1 VSRKRTLVLS
11 LILLFII
18 AAGAAG
24 GWWYV
29 RWRAHRIIVLQ
40 GAITVRDTDVR
51 KQRPIAGVQ
60 VTAIDSL
67 QIQTVKSDSSGL
79 FLIPLH
85 EGTKRG
91 EPITLEF
98 RHPDYFLLDMP
109 EYVGDKLYVVHMV
122 PRTAMTPKES
132 KQPPTAISSVTV
144 RYSVKA
150 TTDVNIGSAVTTFQ
164 VENQGNVP
172 CKNRHPCSPDGKW
185 KAALGSTM
193 LDAGP
198 GNIFRDARVSC
209 IAGPCPFTRIESE
222 RSTKGG
228 QIISVSARSWSET
241 ATFLL
246 EAEVLHPMATN
257 LGHEFYPVIF
267 GRELS
272 FTLPAAVEGVTV
284 VADVD
289 QQRVFFPLGPS
300 LILSWASCSGSE
312 NPDRTRVVRCELK
325 PGFQFK

>member
-1 VSRKRTLVLS
+1 MSKKRIFALGLVTIVLVAM
-11 LILLFII
+11 
-18 AAGAAG
+18 AAGVLA
-24 GWWYV
+24 YL
-29 RWRAHRIIVLQ
+29 RWRSHRIIVLQ

-98 RHPDYFLLDMP
+98 RHPDYFLLDLQ
-109 EYVGDKLYVVHMV
+109 EYVGDKLYVVQMV
-122 PRTAMTPKES
+122 PRTATSSKES
-132 KQPPTAISSVTV
+132 RPATAIGNVTV
-144 RYSVKA
+144 RYSVK
-150 TTDVNIGSAVTTFQ
+150 TTSDVNIGSAVKTFQ

-172 CKNRHPCSPDGKW
+172 CKNQHPCSPDGKW
-185 KAALGSTM
+185 KAALASAT

-198 GNIFRDARVSC
+198 GNEFRDARVSC
-209 IAGPCPFTRIESE
+209 IAGPCPFTKIESE

-228 QIISVSARSWSET
+228 QVISVSARNWSDT

-246 EAEVLHPMATN
+246 EAEVLHPMPTN
-257 LGHEFYPVIF
+257 IGHEFYPVIF

-289 QQRVFFPLGPS
+289 QQRIFFPLGPDYR
-300 LILSWASCSGSE
+300 LSWANCSASE
-312 NPDRTRVVRCELK
+312 NPDRTRVFRCELK